1 MYSYDAVLSL
11 LSLAWLCRFIMSLT
25 KGQSGKPIEI
35 TIIVPEIGRLKYMP
49 TDPQQSPK
57 PLARVDSQVYAANI

>member
-1 MYSYDAVLSL
+1 
-11 LSLAWLCRFIMSLT
+11 MSLT
-25 KGQSGKPIEI
+25 NGQSGKPIEI